1 VQRRLRSEKNLCPAP
16 ASAFLS
22 ASFARIVALDQSGKT
37 HRFWRLF
44 FGSFLWTGKEMNR
57 KTRGNAPHSISL
69 DAAKKGKKIHDS

>member
-1 VQRRLRSEKNLCPAP
+1 
-16 ASAFLS
+16 
-22 ASFARIVALDQSGKT
+22 VALDQSAKT

-69 DAAKKGKKIHDS
+69 DAAKKGKKMIHDS